1 MIPGLGSLLT
11 GGAGGFSGSSA
22 ASSDATVGAV
32 GFGGFNFQ
40 PKGGNLPP
48 VAWIALAAAA
58 GLVAIV
64 YLARK
69 R

>member
-1 MIPGLGSLLT
+1 MFPGASLLT
-11 GGAGGFSGSSA
+11 GGGGFSGSSS
-22 ASSDATVGAV
+22 ASSDARVGAV

-48 VAWIALAAAA
+48 LAWAAIAAAA
-58 GLVAIV
+58 VVIFL
-64 YLARK
+64 LTWK